1 MAELKVAL
9 GSAADSH
16 SRIKERQAIAEEN
29 FKAAGELEDRRTGAD
44 LDAKRQAAG
53 ILPGH
58 SPVLALLLDAPLR
71 IETTEGTKVLV
82 AVHGGFFSVD
92 SDQVNVIAETA
103 ELAEEIDV
111 ERAKAALERAKAA
124 ASDDDPAAHAAK
136 RAETR
141 LAVAV
146 GPR

>member
-1 MAELKVAL
+1 MTELKVAL
-9 GSAADSH
+9 VSA
-16 SRIKERQAIAEEN
+16 ERAIWQGTA
-29 FKAAGELEDRRTGAD
+29 KSIVAKTPDGEI
-44 LDAKRQAAG
+44 G

-71 IETTEGTKVLV
+71 IETTDGTKVLV

-124 ASDDDPAAHAAK
+124 ASGENDPEAQAAK

-146 GPR
+146 GGR

>member
-1 MAELKVAL
+1 VSAERAIWRGQAKSVVAKTP
-9 GSAADSH
+9 D
-16 SRIKERQAIAEEN
+16 
-29 FKAAGELEDRRTGAD
+29 GEI
-44 LDAKRQAAG
+44 G

-71 IETTEGTKVLV
+71 IETTEGTKVLA

-92 SDQVNVIAETA
+92 SDTVNVIAETA

-111 ERAKAALERAKAA
+111 VRAKAALDRARS
-124 ASDDDPAAHAAK
+124 ASAEDDPAVAAAK

-146 GPR
+146 GSR

>member
-1 MAELKVAL
+1 MAELEVSLVSAERAIWQGHAKSIVAKTP
-9 GSAADSH
+9 D
-16 SRIKERQAIAEEN
+16 
-29 FKAAGELEDRRTGAD
+29 GEM
-44 LDAKRQAAG
+44 G

-71 IETTEGTKVLV
+71 IETVDGTKVLV

-92 SDQVNVIAETA
+92 SNKVNVIAETA
-103 ELAEEIDV
+103 ELAEEIDI

-124 ASDDDPAAHAAK
+124 ASGEDDPEAQAAK

-146 GPR
+146 GGR

>member
-9 GSAADSH
+9 VSA
-16 SRIKERQAIAEEN
+16 ERSIWEGTAKSVVA
-29 FKAAGELEDRRTGAD
+29 KTPDGEI
-44 LDAKRQAAG
+44 G

-71 IETTEGTKVLV
+71 IETTDGTKVLV

-124 ASDDDPAAHAAK
+124 ANGEDDPEAQAAR

-146 GPR
+146 GR

>member
-1 MAELKVAL
+1 MVAELKVAL
-9 GSAADSH
+9 VSA
-16 SRIKERQAIAEEN
+16 ERAIWQGTA
-29 FKAAGELEDRRTGAD
+29 KSIVAKTPDGEI
-44 LDAKRQAAG
+44 G

-71 IETTEGTKVLV
+71 IETTDGTKVLV

-124 ASDDDPAAHAAK
+124 ASGENDPEAQAAK

-146 GPR
+146 GGR

>member
-1 MAELKVAL
+1 MGELKVAL
-9 GSAADSH
+9 VSAERSIWEGSAKSVVAKTPD
-16 SRIKERQAIAEEN
+16 
-29 FKAAGELEDRRTGAD
+29 GEI
-44 LDAKRQAAG
+44 G

-71 IETTEGTKVLV
+71 IETTDGTKVLV

-103 ELAEEIDV
+103 ELAEEIDID
-111 ERAKAALERAKAA
+111 RAKAALERAKAA
-124 ASDDDPAAHAAK
+124 AADDDPAVQAAK

-146 GPR
+146 GTR

>member
-1 MAELKVAL
+1 VAELSVSIVSAERAIWQGQAQSVVAKTP
-9 GSAADSH
+9 D
-16 SRIKERQAIAEEN
+16 
-29 FKAAGELEDRRTGAD
+29 GEI
-44 LDAKRQAAG
+44 G

-71 IETTEGTKVLV
+71 IETTDGTKVLA

-92 SDQVNVIAETA
+92 SNSVNVIAETA
-103 ELAEEIDV
+103 ELAEEIDI

-124 ASDDDPAAHAAK
+124 AGDDDPAAAAAR

-146 GPR
+146 GSR

>member
-9 GSAADSH
+9 VSA
-16 SRIKERQAIAEEN
+16 ERAIWQGTA
-29 FKAAGELEDRRTGAD
+29 KSIVAKTPDGEI
-44 LDAKRQAAG
+44 G

-71 IETTEGTKVLV
+71 IETTDGTKLLV

-92 SDQVNVIAETA
+92 SGQVNVIAETA

-124 ASDDDPAAHAAK
+124 ASGENDPEAQAAK

-146 GPR
+146 GGR

>member
-1 MAELKVAL
+1 VAELKVAL
-9 GSAADSH
+9 VSA
-16 SRIKERQAIAEEN
+16 ERAIWQGTA
-29 FKAAGELEDRRTGAD
+29 KSIVAKTPDGEI
-44 LDAKRQAAG
+44 G

-71 IETTEGTKVLV
+71 IETIDGTKVLV

-111 ERAKAALERAKAA
+111 ERAKEALARAQAAGAEN
-124 ASDDDPAAHAAK
+124 DPAAQAAK

-146 GPR
+146 GSR

>member
-1 MAELKVAL
+1 VAELEVSLVSAERAIWQGHAKSIVAKTP
-9 GSAADSH
+9 D
-16 SRIKERQAIAEEN
+16 
-29 FKAAGELEDRRTGAD
+29 GEM
-44 LDAKRQAAG
+44 G

-71 IETTEGTKVLV
+71 IETVDGTKVLV

-92 SDQVNVIAETA
+92 SNKVNVIAETA
-103 ELAEEIDV
+103 ELAEEIDI

-124 ASDDDPAAHAAK
+124 ASGEDDPEAQAAK

-146 GPR
+146 GGR

>member
-9 GSAADSH
+9 VSA
-16 SRIKERQAIAEEN
+16 ERSIWE
-29 FKAAGELEDRRTGAD
+29 GT
-44 LDAKRQAAG
+44 AKSVVAKTPDGDVG

-58 SPVLALLLDAPLR
+58 SPVLALLLDAPVR

-103 ELAEEIDV
+103 ELAEEIDI
-111 ERAKAALERAKAA
+111 ERAKAA
-124 ASDDDPAAHAAK
+124 ASGEDDPEAQAAK

-146 GPR
+146 GR

>member
-1 MAELKVAL
+1 
-9 GSAADSH
+9 
-16 SRIKERQAIAEEN
+16 
-29 FKAAGELEDRRTGAD
+29 
-44 LDAKRQAAG
+44 
-53 ILPGH
+53 
-58 SPVLALLLDAPLR
+58 
-71 IETTEGTKVLV
+71 LV

-124 ASDDDPAAHAAK
+124 ASDDDPAVQAAK

-146 GPR
+146 GTR

>member
-1 MAELKVAL
+1 MAELNVSIVSAERAIWRGQAKSVVAKTP
-9 GSAADSH
+9 D
-16 SRIKERQAIAEEN
+16 
-29 FKAAGELEDRRTGAD
+29 GEI
-44 LDAKRQAAG
+44 G

-71 IETTEGTKVLV
+71 IETTEGTKVLA

-92 SDQVNVIAETA
+92 SDTVNVIAETA

-111 ERAKAALERAKAA
+111 VRAKAALDRARS
-124 ASDDDPAAHAAK
+124 ASAEDDPAVAAAK

-146 GPR
+146 GSR

>member
-1 MAELKVAL
+1 MAELAVSIVSAERAIWSGHAKSVVAKTP
-9 GSAADSH
+9 D
-16 SRIKERQAIAEEN
+16 
-29 FKAAGELEDRRTGAD
+29 GEI
-44 LDAKRQAAG
+44 G

-71 IETTEGTKVLV
+71 IETTEGTKVLA

-92 SDQVNVIAETA
+92 SNTVTVIAETA
-103 ELAEEIDV
+103 ELAEEIDI
-111 ERAKAALERAKAA
+111 ERAKAALERARA
-124 ASDDDPAAHAAK
+124 ASGDDDPAAAAAR

-146 GPR
+146 GR

>member
-1 MAELKVAL
+1 VAELTVAL
-9 GSAADSH
+9 VSA
-16 SRIKERQAIAEEN
+16 ERAIWQGTA
-29 FKAAGELEDRRTGAD
+29 KSIVAKTPDGEI
-44 LDAKRQAAG
+44 G

-71 IETTEGTKVLV
+71 IETTDGTKVLV

-124 ASDDDPAAHAAK
+124 ASSEDDPEAQAAK

-146 GPR
+146 GR

>member
-1 MAELKVAL
+1 VAELQVAL
-9 GSAADSH
+9 VSA
-16 SRIKERQAIAEEN
+16 ERSIWQG
-29 FKAAGELEDRRTGAD
+29 AAKSVVAKTPDGEI
-44 LDAKRQAAG
+44 G

-71 IETTEGTKVLV
+71 IETTDGTKVLV

-92 SDQVNVIAETA
+92 SDQVNVIAESA
-103 ELAEEIDV
+103 ELAEEIDI

-124 ASDDDPAAHAAK
+124 AEDDPEAQAAK

-146 GPR
+146 GSR

>member
-1 MAELKVAL
+1 MSSCGPNSAGLLVIGVPVRHSTSPSLSAERAIWQGTAKSIVAKTP
-9 GSAADSH
+9 D
-16 SRIKERQAIAEEN
+16 
-29 FKAAGELEDRRTGAD
+29 GEI
-44 LDAKRQAAG
+44 G

-71 IETTEGTKVLV
+71 IETTDGTKVLV

-124 ASDDDPAAHAAK
+124 ASGENDPEAQAAK
-136 RAETR
+136 RA
-141 LAVAV
+141 
-146 GPR
+146 

>member
-1 MAELKVAL
+1 
-9 GSAADSH
+9 
-16 SRIKERQAIAEEN
+16 
-29 FKAAGELEDRRTGAD
+29 
-44 LDAKRQAAG
+44 
-53 ILPGH
+53 
-58 SPVLALLLDAPLR
+58 VLALLLDAPLR

-124 ASDDDPAAHAAK
+124 ASDDDPAVQAAK

-146 GPR
+146 GTR

>member
-1 MAELKVAL
+1 MAKTP
-9 GSAADSH
+9 D
-16 SRIKERQAIAEEN
+16 
-29 FKAAGELEDRRTGAD
+29 GEI
-44 LDAKRQAAG
+44 G